1 MKPLWLAMSVVS
13 LVGCAPGYIK
23 SSDLEA
29 RDQGPTACAKSC
41 EDIGMR
47 MTALV
52 LVGNE
57 QPGCVCQPVAK
68 ESPNPLLQ
76 PPAPPAGASQEGAAA
91 STTGY
96 VVIAA
101 ADAARRQSERQRQQQ
116 QQFQQK

>member
-1 MKPLWLAMSVVS
+1 MTRLS
-13 LVGCAPGYIK
+13 LVVLGVTLLGCAPGYIK
-23 SSDLEA
+23 SADLEA
-29 RDQGPTACAKSC
+29 REQGPTACARSC

-68 ESPNPLLQ
+68 ESPQPLV
-76 PPAPPAGASQEGAAA
+76 PPAVAPAGAPQEGAAA

-116 QQFQQK
+116 QLQQK